1 MRRASSEECAAA
13 VIARWKCSSPDLIIP
28 ERPDAAD
35 EPQQFCE
42 RVGAALHREL
52 TDLIGQDADM
62 RRIARG
68 KRFSRI
74 GSETSRQSTGI

>member
-1 MRRASSEECAAA
+1 